1 MIPPLSI
8 ANVNATVIKW
18 AVVAVLILTIALVAY
33 SHGRHVAEGEFA
45 QEQIERSAANLV
57 EIAKAQTIADQLAA
71 DLAALRQ
78 AQAPKDRII
87 TKEIIKYESAT
98 PAGQRCTLPGR
109 FRVLHDAAAT
119 GDATAAE
126 TGPVATPAPD
136 PVEDTALLQT
146 LGENYT
152 ACRETAARLAGWQR
166 RYHQLEERAP

>member
-1 MIPPLSI
+1 MIPSLSI

-18 AVVAVLILTIALVAY
+18 AVIAVALLTMALTAY
-33 SHGRHVAEGEFA
+33 SHGRHVAEGEIA
-45 QEQIERSAANLV
+45 QAQRDIALAYAA
-57 EIAKAQTIADQLAA
+57 EIVNKQSIADQLAI

-78 AQAPKDRII
+78 AQTPKDRVI
-87 TKEIIKYESAT
+87 TKEIIKYESTT
-98 PAGQRCTLPGR
+98 PARQRCTLPGR

-126 TGPVATPAPD
+126 TGPLATPAPD

-152 ACRETAARLAGWQR
+152 ACRETAARLTGWQR
-166 RYHQLEERAP
+166 RYHQIEERAP